1 MLPAFVRA
9 AGDDNP
15 SLLIP
20 SIPDLFWGTLAFVI
34 ILVFVIWKV
43 VPRMNAALDARRE
56 AIEGGL
62 KKAEEAQAGAAEAL
76 EKYNAQLAEARSE
89 AARIRE
95 QAREDAKKIRAELIE
110 QAQADAERVKTNAQT
125 TIEAERAAALSSL
138 RVEVGSLALG
148 LASTVVGESLNDDKR
163 SAGIVDRF
171 LADLETADAAAAQ
184 AGRSRSGAAGS
195 SR

>member
-1 MLPAFVRA
+1 MRDAFVRA
-9 AGDDNP
+9 AEEQQ

-20 SIPDLFWGTLAFVI
+20 SLPDLIWGTIAFAIV
-34 ILVFVIWKV
+34 LVFVLVFI

-76 EKYNAQLAEARSE
+76 DKYNAQLAEARSE

-95 QAREDAKKIRAELIE
+95 QAREDAKRIRADLLE
-110 QAQADAERVKTNAQT
+110 QAQADAERVKTNAQA

-148 LASTVVGESLNDDKR
+148 LASTVVGESLTDDKR

-171 LADLETADAAAAQ
+171 LADLETADAAAA
-184 AGRSRSGAAGS
+184 AGGRSTSRTAGS

>member
-1 MLPAFVRA
+1 MRNAFVQA
-9 AGDDNP
+9 ANE

-20 SIPDLFWGTLAFVI
+20 SLPDLIWGTLAFAI

-43 VPRMNAALDARRE
+43 VPRMNAALDARRD

-62 KKAEEAQAGAAEAL
+62 KRAEEAQAGAQEAR
-76 EKYNAQLAEARSE
+76 EKYTAQLAEARAE

-95 QAREDAKKIRAELIE
+95 QARDDAKQIRAELVE
-110 QAQADAERVKTNAQT
+110 QAHADAARVVANAQT
-125 TIEAERAAALSSL
+125 QIEAERSAALASL
-138 RVEVGSLALG
+138 RIEVGSLALG

-163 SAGIVDRF
+163 SASIVDRF

-184 AGRSRSGAAGS
+184 ARPTGA
-195 SR
+195 RR